1 MQILKQ
7 LFSAVVKKD
16 SISDFSEN
24 IINKMQDDIS
34 DNINSEFY
42 VDQIII
48 CNIIAMKKDFKQE
61 MLNFINVIHI
71 AIKKCKQFSEK
82 C

>member
-1 MQILKQ
+1 MQTSKQ

-24 IINKMQDDIS
+24 TINKMQDDIS

-42 VDQIII
+42 VDQIITHDTI
-48 CNIIAMKKDFKQE
+48 TTKENLE
-61 MLNFINVIHI
+61 
-71 AIKKCKQFSEK
+71 
-82 C
+82 